1 MEELLKKLKEL
12 ANKRCVHEND
22 DFNIQDYGNYDDAY
36 RLGERSGEIEL
47 AREVLAVLDPS
58 FEVVIEPE

>member
-1 MEELLKKLKEL
+1 MEELLKKLREL

-36 RLGERSGEIEL
+36 RIGQISGETQL
-47 AREVLAVLDPS
+47 AREVLEVLDPS
-58 FEVVIEPE
+58 FKLEIEPE